1 MKALG
6 PADDNETRRIVLKL
20 LARLRCSECGTPFEL
35 HDFVLQHHRQDT
47 WVLVVECR
55 HCGESTHVVIAM
67 QYEDDPE
74 LASEL
79 TPAEL
84 RVVAQQPPI
93 TADDVLDMHG
103 FLEEFDGDFEGLIG
117 A

>member
-1 MKALG
+1 
-6 PADDNETRRIVLKL
+6 
-20 LARLRCSECGTPFEL
+20 
-35 HDFVLQHHRQDT
+35 
-47 WVLVVECR
+47 
-55 HCGESTHVVIAM
+55 M